1 MMFLFRF
8 QPLTPGRYKTQVAG
22 CRLEFRRLGILKVGI
37 LQVGDFAGWNFAGCQ
52 EFCRL
57 MMQTENYTTI
67 KYSSII

>member
-1 MMFLFRF
+1 VYRAGTKCRL
-8 QPLTPGRYKTQVAG
+8 QVAVK
-22 CRLEFRRLGILKVGI
+22 FGI
-37 LQVGDFAGWNFAGCQ
+37 LQVGNFAGCQEFAGWNFAGCQ